1 MKETERGF
9 ISKAAMFPVHFPR
22 LPSQRYQN
30 SEQISHEGKLVSIF
44 KGSNL
49 VGGTPGAQDRVK
61 QVFPSGR
68 QDPKNMHSTKHKQK
82 QGPGH
87 GGSVCA
93 KHLKF
98 ARCLISCVVIIVVL
112 LSSP

>member
-9 ISKAAMFPVHFPR
+9 ISKAAMFPVHFPQ
-22 LPSQRYQN
+22 LPAQRHQN
-30 SEQISHEGKLVSIF
+30 SEHISCQGKLVSIF

-68 QDPKNMHSTKHKQK
+68 QDPENMHSANTNRNRDLDTEEQMIYLCKT
-82 QGPGH
+82 
-87 GGSVCA
+87 S
-93 KHLKF
+93 
-98 ARCLISCVVIIVVL
+98 
-112 LSSP
+112 

>member
-1 MKETERGF
+1 MSAKRMKETERGF

-22 LPSQRYQN
+22 LPAQRHQN
-30 SEQISHEGKLVSIF
+30 SEQISCEGKLVSIF

-68 QDPKNMHSTKHKQK
+68 QDPENMHSTKHKQK
-82 QGPGH
+82 RGPGH
-87 GGSVCA
+87 GGANDLFVPNILSLLTALFSV
-93 KHLKF
+93 
-98 ARCLISCVVIIVVL
+98 
-112 LSSP
+112 

>member
-1 MKETERGF
+1 MKETEIGF

-22 LPSQRYQN
+22 LPAQRHQN
-30 SEQISHEGKLVSIF
+30 SEQICEGKLVSIF

-49 VGGTPGAQDRVK
+49 VGGTPGPQDRVK

-68 QDPKNMHSTKHKQK
+68 QDPENMHSTNHKQK

-87 GGSVCA
+87 GGANDPFVQNILS
-93 KHLKF
+93 L
-98 ARCLISCVVIIVVL
+98 LTVL
-112 LSSP
+112 FSL

>member
-1 MKETERGF
+1 MKETERSF
-9 ISKAAMFPVHFPR
+9 ISKAVMFPVHFPQ
-22 LPSQRYQN
+22 LPGQGHQN
-30 SEQISHEGKLVSIF
+30 SEQISYERKLVSIF

-68 QDPKNMHSTKHKQK
+68 QDPENMHSTKHKQK

-87 GGSVCA
+87 GGA
-93 KHLKF
+93 KHLNF
-98 ARCLISCVVIIVVL
+98 AHGLIFCVVIIIVL
-112 LSSP
+112 ARSP